1 MEFLGTTQ
9 TASYCGPKKSYLF
22 PEPVPTSTT
31 QDSYQSY
38 YLPGYR
44 YLNSWRPS
52 LFYRVSAVPT
62 NSGEQGNM
70 PLSAPLRPP
79 TILPSVR
86 SALYARYSPRDWYQA
101 NAVQY
106 KGSESC
112 RHWAGRLNADS
123 LRLMQ
128 DKNQLTQQT
137 QDNTGRSLGQRLS
150 DIDFWRSELT
160 YELERLLTE
169 IRALETAKR
178 RLECAADEAQRPL
191 KVALECLYNRE
202 KRMGID
208 LVHDDV
214 EKNLI
219 REVDLFKS
227 CQERMRKLAERI
239 DQQLGI
245 NRDAQHALER
255 DLSDKNSAHFI
266 DEKCYNLRNTSDS
279 ISFYHG
285 VEKIDGTVSVPET
298 WAKFSDDN
306 IRHSQNARANSIKL
320 REETENTLEN
330 VSEEMWK
337 QFTDTNLAFTNRIAE
352 TADTKN
358 KLQTHLAKTLQ
369 EIFQTEN
376 TIMLLE
382 RAIMAKECPLKVAQT
397 RLEGRTRRPNV
408 ELCRDIP
415 QFKLV
420 NEVFTI
426 DDTLQTLKLRLREA
440 HDTLQL
446 LVLNKAR
453 LEHDL
458 SVKANSLFIDRKC
471 MDMRKTFPSTPRLV
485 GYT

>member
-9 TASYCGPKKSYLF
+9 TASYCGPKKSCLL
-22 PEPVPTSTT
+22 PEVAPTSLSH
-31 QDSYQSY
+31 DSYQAY

-52 LFYRVSAVPT
+52 LFYKVSAFRP
-62 NSGEQGNM
+62 GDEGAGR
-70 PLSAPLRPP
+70 LSAPLRPP

-86 SALYARYSPRDWYQA
+86 SSLYARYSPHDWYKA
-101 NAVQY
+101 NAVQI
-106 KGSESC
+106 KGSEAY

-123 LRLMQ
+123 ARLMQ
-128 DKNQLTQQT
+128 DKDQLTRQQ
-137 QDNTGRSLGQRLS
+137 QEDSGKNLGQRLA
-150 DIDFWRSELT
+150 DIDFWRSELI
-160 YELERLLTE
+160 YELERLLHDT
-169 IRALETAKR
+169 RALDTAKR
-178 RLECAADEAQRPL
+178 RLECAADEAQGPL
-191 KVALECLYNRE
+191 QVALECLYNRE

-208 LVHDDV
+208 LVHDHV
-214 EKNLI
+214 ERNLI
-219 REVDLFKS
+219 QEVDLIRA
-227 CQERMRKLAERI
+227 CQEKMRKLAERI
-239 DQQLGI
+239 DQQINL

-255 DLSDKNSAHFI
+255 DLGDKSSAHFI

-279 ISFYHG
+279 INYYHG
-285 VEKIDGTVSVPET
+285 IEKIDGTVSVPET

-306 IRHSQNARANSIKL
+306 IRYSQNARANAAIL
-320 REETENTLEN
+320 CEEANHTLEIT
-330 VSEEMWK
+330 SDDMWK
-337 QFTDTNLAFTNRIAE
+337 QWTDSNLSFTSRISE
-352 TADTKN
+352 IADAKN
-358 KLQTHLAKTLQ
+358 QLQAQLAKTLQ

-397 RLEGRTRRPNV
+397 RLEARTRRPNM
-408 ELCRDIP
+408 ELCRDVP

-440 HDTLQL
+440 QDTLQL
-446 LVLNKAR
+446 LILNKSK

-458 SVKANSLFIDRKC
+458 MVKANSLFIDKEKC
-471 MDMRKTFPSTPRLV
+471 MGMRKTFPSTPRLV

>member
-9 TASYCGPKKSYLF
+9 TASYCGPRKSCLL
-22 PEPVPTSTT
+22 PEVAPTSLS
-31 QDSYQSY
+31 QDSYQAY

-44 YLNSWRPS
+44 YLSSWRPS
-52 LFYRVSAVPT
+52 LFYKVSAFRP
-62 NSGEQGNM
+62 NDEGGGR
-70 PLSAPLRPP
+70 LCAPLRPP

-86 SALYARYSPRDWYQA
+86 SALYARYSPHDWYKA
-101 NAVQY
+101 NAVQL
-106 KGSESC
+106 KGSEAY

-123 LRLMQ
+123 GRLMQ
-128 DKNQLTQQT
+128 DKDQLTRQQ
-137 QDNTGRSLGQRLS
+137 QEDSGKNIGQRLA

-169 IRALETAKR
+169 TRALDTAKR
-178 RLECAADEAQRPL
+178 RLECAADEAQGPL
-191 KVALECLYNRE
+191 QVALECLYNRE

-219 REVDLFKS
+219 QEVDLIRA
-227 CQERMRKLAERI
+227 CQDKMRKLAGRI
-239 DQQLGI
+239 DQQLNI

-255 DLSDKNSAHFI
+255 DLGDKSSAHFI

-279 ISFYHG
+279 INYYHG

-306 IRHSQNARANSIKL
+306 IRYSQNARANSATL
-320 REETENTLEN
+320 RQEADHTLEIT
-330 VSEEMWK
+330 SDDMWR
-337 QFTDTNLAFTNRIAE
+337 QWTDTNLALNARIAE
-352 TADTKN
+352 IADAKN
-358 KLQTHLAKTLQ
+358 QLQAQLAKTLQ

-397 RLEGRTRRPNV
+397 RLEARTWRPNM
-408 ELCRDIP
+408 ELCRDVP

-440 HDTLQL
+440 QDTLQL
-446 LVLNKAR
+446 LILNKAKM
-453 LEHDL
+453 EHDL
-458 SVKANSLFIDRKC
+458 LVKANSLFIDKEKC
-471 MDMRKTFPSTPRLV
+471 MGMRKTFPSTPRLV

>member
-22 PEPVPTSTT
+22 PEPVSTSTT

-44 YLNSWRPS
+44 YLNTWRPS

-62 NSGEQGNM
+62 NSDEQGNM
-70 PLSAPLRPP
+70 RNCAPLRPP

-86 SALYARYSPRDWYQA
+86 SALYARYSPRDWYRA
-101 NAVQY
+101 NTVQY

-112 RHWAGRLNADS
+112 RHWAGRLNEDS

-128 DKNQLTQQT
+128 DKDQLTHQT

-169 IRALETAKR
+169 TRALETSKR

-191 KVALECLYNRE
+191 KVANGWIQADGKELQRNLKE
-202 KRMGID
+202 MGD
-208 LVHDDV
+208 RAT
-214 EKNLI
+214 KWQMKFN
-219 REVDLFKS
+219 VDKKIALCS
-227 CQERMRKLAERI
+227 
-239 DQQLGI
+239 I

-266 DEKCYNLRNTSDS
+266 DEKCYNLRNTSDG
-279 ISFYHG
+279 ISYYHG

-306 IRHSQNARANSIKL
+306 IRHSQNARANSMKL

-440 HDTLQL
+440 QDTLQL

-458 SVKANSLFIDRKC
+458 SVKANSLFIDKKC